1 MRPSLWLLAL
11 LFEAAEGMRRGSL
24 LMRSVVKEGVESP
37 FAMARSLPLRMP
49 TIILVNTYEEKNVG
63 SVSRAMLN
71 YGCHDLRLVSPECNH
86 LGDEARRL
94 AVGSVELLENAK
106 TFATLADA
114 VSDLQVVL
122 ATTARSRS
130 ATFQT
135 YQPTQAAEVLVT
147 ESSYETTTMTKS
159 LLMSGVVFGPEKNG
173 LSNAD
178 LSLSTGVIN
187 IPSFDAYPVLNLAQ
201 SVNTVCYE
209 IYQRKLE
216 LDSRLSVSSTA
227 GTRERE
233 ESEVDKDPVAAQK
246 DLDHFILR
254 LQQGLAARGFTGV
267 KSKNNGNGKSG
278 GELGETQF
286 TSLLRIAKRS
296 GLTTKELLMLNGM
309 LTALLRA

>member
-1 MRPSLWLLAL
+1 
-11 LFEAAEGMRRGSL
+11 
-24 LMRSVVKEGVESP
+24 MRSVVKEGLGSP
-37 FAMARSLPLRMP
+37 FDMARSLPLRMP
-49 TIILVNTYEEKNVG
+49 TIILVNTFEEKNVG

-71 YGCHDLRLVSPECNH
+71 YGCHDLRLVAPECNH
-86 LGDEARRL
+86 LGEEARRL

-135 YQPTQAAEVLVT
+135 YRPNQAAEVLLT
-147 ESSYETTTMTKS
+147 EASYETTTP
-159 LLMSGVVFGPEKNG
+159 LMSGVVFGPEKNG

-216 LDSRLSVSSTA
+216 LDSLSLGQM
-227 GTRERE
+227 GTCE
-233 ESEVDKDPVAAQK
+233 EIQIDKDPIAAQK

-267 KSKNNGNGKSG
+267 KSKNNGKSG